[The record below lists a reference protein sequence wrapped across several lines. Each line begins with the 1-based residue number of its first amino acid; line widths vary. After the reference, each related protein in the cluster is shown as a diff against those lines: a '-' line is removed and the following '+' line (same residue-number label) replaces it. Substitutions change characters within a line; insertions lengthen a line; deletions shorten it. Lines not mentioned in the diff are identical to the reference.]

1 MRLKEFVAVAR
12 ETLSA
17 LYPPEEASA
26 IVERLCSECFGVDS
40 YTHIINP
47 GFEPAASACARA
59 EALLA
64 RLSAGEPLQYVLGY
78 AEFYGRR
85 FNVSP
90 SVLIPRPET
99 EILCRRAIGHLQ
111 HRLGGCCGSES
122 RRLRVLDLCTGSGC
136 IAWTVALEVPQ
147 VEVVAVDISEDA
159 LAVASSQPFESS
171 AAPHFVR
178 ADIFD
183 VASIDAVAREGFEL
197 IVSNPPYVLE
207 SERAGMRSNV
217 LDHEPA
223 LALFVS
229 DSDSMV
235 FNERIAEICKKYLN
249 TDGVGLV
256 EINERLGLAS
266 KEVFEKNG
274 LKSAAVIQDLSGR
287 DRFIE
292 FHR

>member
-1 MRLKEFVAVAR
+1 MQLKEFVAAAR

-17 LYPPEEASA
+17 SYPPEEASA
-26 IVERLCSECFGVDS
+26 IVDRLCSECFGVDS

-47 GFEPAASACARA
+47 GFEPAPSACARA

-99 EILCRRAIGHLQ
+99 EILCRRAIGYLQ
-111 HRLGGCCGSES
+111 RRLSEGCES

-147 VEVVAVDISEDA
+147 VEVVALDISEDA
-159 LAVASSQPFESS
+159 LAVASSQPFES
-171 AAPHFVR
+171 AFAPHFIR

-183 VASIDAVAREGFEL
+183 VASIDAVARESFDL

-207 SERAGMRSNV
+207 SERVGMRSNV

-266 KEVFEKNG
+266 KGVFEKNG

>member
-1 MRLKEFVAVAR
+1 MRLKEFVEVAR

-47 GFEPAASACARA
+47 GFEPAPSACARA
-59 EALLA
+59 EALLT

-78 AEFYGRR
+78 TEFYGRR
-85 FNVSP
+85 FNVNP

-99 EILCRRAIGHLQ
+99 EILCQRAIWHLQ
-111 HRLGGCCGSES
+111 HRLGCGSEC

-136 IAWTVALEVPQ
+136 IAWTIALEVLQ
-147 VEVVAVDISEDA
+147 ADVVAVDISEDA
-159 LAVASSQPFESS
+159 LATASAQPFENAS
-171 AAPHFVR
+171 APHFVR

-183 VASIDAVAREGFEL
+183 VASIDGVAREGFDL

-235 FNERIAEICKKYLN
+235 FNERIAEICKKYLD

-256 EINERLGLAS
+256 EINERLGLVS
-266 KEVFEKNG
+266 KEVFERNG

-287 DRFIE
+287 DRFME